1 MASTTF
7 FAITPTTSPEAMA
20 LLQTLVASGALQTVV
35 PAPGE
40 EPTPTTPLGT
50 AQDVLAAIP
59 VAEDG
64 EVIRSGYHNSLRD
77 ALQALLAE
85 VAVGRGPVAPLSPAL
100 LQVGQDPQWA
110 IGPGVA
116 QAQAPPT
123 GKADANGWL
132 PLELPHGG
140 YIQNLTVSGRRTGS
154 MKEFT
159 LELARQAISTDQ
171 QPQTDVLAS
180 DDLSNET
187 AAFLKALPATSPTTA
202 NLTAQQ
208 VEERRRIDNT
218 KFKYYVTAVVTQASN
233 GAVAQLNSIQVVVTR
248 V

>member
-1 MASTTF
+1 MASKTF

-35 PAPGE
+35 PAPGQ

-50 AQDVLAAIP
+50 AEDVLAAIP

-85 VAVGRGPVAPLSPAL
+85 VAVGRGPVAPLSPAFL
-100 LQVGQDPQWA
+100 PVAPQPAWQL
-110 IGPGVA
+110 GPGTAFVNVTSGVGNA
-116 QAQAPPT
+116 Q
-123 GKADANGWL
+123 GWL

-140 YIQNLTVSGRRTGS
+140 RMQQLIVSGNRTGQT
-154 MKEFT
+154 ETF
-159 LELARQAISTDQ
+159 LVILHRAALAGGPVEALAFLDLSQAASTFSER
-171 QPQTDVLAS
+171 TDVG
-180 DDLSNET
+180 
-187 AAFLKALPATSPTTA
+187 AADINNPTPAQLLEHT
-202 NLTAQQ
+202 L
-208 VEERRRIDNT
+208 VDNT
-218 KFKYYVTAVVTQASN
+218 KYRYFISARLANAQPGAQAR
-233 GAVAQLNSIQVVVTR
+233 VNSLQVVVVR